1 MQRMDYIQ
9 PEISDKELRL
19 HFLKRDLVF
28 NTSSFILEF
37 IEKIIQS
44 SKAELVVLDLGSV
57 DHIDSSAVGMFILI
71 KNKLQKSGRT
81 MAMEGLSE
89 NVLRILTFLDIT
101 DFLELHAA

>member
-9 PEISDKELRL
+9 PDISDKELRL

-37 IEKIIQS
+37 VEKLIQS
-44 SKAELVVLDLGSV
+44 SKAERVVFDLGIV
-57 DHIDSSAVGMFILI
+57 DHIDSSAVGMFISI
-71 KNKLQKSGRT
+71 KNKLQKTGRT

-89 NVLRILTFLDIT
+89 NVLRVLTFLDIT